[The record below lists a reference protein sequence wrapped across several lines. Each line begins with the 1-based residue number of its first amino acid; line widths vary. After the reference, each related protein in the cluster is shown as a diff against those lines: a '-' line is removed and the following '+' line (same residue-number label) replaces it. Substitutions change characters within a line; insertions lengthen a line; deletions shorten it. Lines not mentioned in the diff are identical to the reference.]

1 MKTVLGIDAG
11 GSKTLAALADKTGA
25 VLELYVGPGFDP
37 TRHDDP
43 AARLR
48 ELFSQ
53 FTPQE
58 RPEATTAGLP
68 YYGEV
73 ARITTLEDRV
83 TEDVFGPSARAC
95 NDVEA
100 AHIGAFSGGEG
111 VLCLAGTGSMA
122 WALGPSGTSRA
133 GGFGDLIGDE
143 GSAYWIGQHA
153 LSLLSHEADGRRPS
167 SSFGES
173 LFASLGITPAELLE
187 WIYSHD
193 NPRAGIATVARHVSE
208 HAAAGESEAREILS
222 SAGGKLADVARAAA
236 TIAGLPAGAALA
248 CAGSVF
254 ADPIVRTEIGRKF
267 GATPT
272 ACELPPVGGAVFDAA
287 RRAGWTV
294 DATWI
299 SALRD
304 NLHKRGHA

>member
-1 MKTVLGIDAG
+1 MSTVLGIDAG
-11 GSKTLAALADKTGA
+11 GSKTLAALVDKTGA
-25 VLELYVGPGFDP
+25 LLALHAGPGFDP

-43 AARLR
+43 AQKLR

-53 FTPQE
+53 FTPNE

-73 ARITTLEDRV
+73 ARITTLENRV
-83 TEDVFGPSARAC
+83 TAEVFGPSARAC

-122 WALGPSGTSRA
+122 WARGPSGASRA

-143 GSAYWIGQHA
+143 GSAYWIGRRA
-153 LSLLSHEADGRRPS
+153 LSLLSHEADGRRPNS
-167 SSFGES
+167 SLGES
-173 LFASLGITPAELLE
+173 LFASLGIAPTALLE
-187 WIYSHD
+187 WIYSQG
-193 NPRAGIATVARHVSE
+193 NPRAAIATVARHVSE
-208 HAAAGESEAREILS
+208 QAAAGEPEAMEIMSEAGVR
-222 SAGGKLADVARAAA
+222 LAEVARAAA
-236 TIAGLPAGAALA
+236 NAAGLPADAALA

-254 ADPIVRTEIGRKF
+254 ADPIVRAEIGRNF

-272 ACELPPVGGAVFDAA
+272 ACQLPPVGGAVFDAA

-294 DATWI
+294 DASWI
-299 SALRD
+299 SDLRD
-304 NLHKRGHA
+304 NLNQRGHA